1 MPDRWIDAGTG
12 MMNKTGG
19 AESVY
24 ASLTFLHGAHGCIGA
39 DYARAELRAMVA
51 TFVSAFEMEIRAE
64 DRERVVVPRGRLA
77 TRPGDEDGRLLVRL
91 RHVNT

>member
-1 MPDRWIDAGTG
+1 MKAPKRGERGD
-12 MMNKTGG
+12 
-19 AESVY
+19 
-24 ASLTFLHGAHGCIGA
+24 LT
-39 DYARAELRAMVA
+39 
-51 TFVSAFEMEIRAE
+51 EMEIRAE